1 MCQMNGNYY
10 AESKNVK
17 VLIDQTG
24 QNTENELFPDKMSH
38 KHYLLRASRYCCKG
52 NIAGGIFINCG
63 HDNYQHLEEL

>member
-10 AESKNVK
+10 AESKNVE

-24 QNTENELFPDKMSH
+24 RNTENELFPDKMSH
-38 KHYLLRASRYCCKG
+38 KHLLRASRYCCKG

-63 HDNYQHLEEL
+63 HDNYQHS